1 MFSILSNV
9 EGLINKFTNSPINS
23 QNAPLHLSRE
33 LYKSTLFMQ
42 NKANS
47 YHGFGARG
55 SLLSVCNITRYVNVR
70 LVGLL
75 ENEPKNKAKQSQ
87 NEPNFSPKLAL
98 FFQYWLCF
106 SPKIAVKRLTEL
118 YNSAMNSKSKDKF
131 SDIREKIKGF
141 PAGPGLYFMKDDN
154 DKVLYIGKAKNLR
167 SRVASYFQPAGDL
180 AGSRGPKIAEMLNK
194 VAVVDYLETANEVDA
209 VLKEARLIKDIH
221 PQYNTDLIDDKTFPY
236 LEITTSDDFPA
247 IYITRKPRTKG
258 SRLFG
263 PFAGA
268 KDLRAVLV
276 VLQKIFK
283 FRTCRL
289 DIKATD
295 SNRRFFRPCLL
306 YSIKQ
311 CTAPCADRISKADY
325 KKIIA
330 DLIKFLKSKRS
341 TVLRQ
346 LKKQMEQASA
356 NLNYEKAAMFRD
368 RIRLIERLDRR
379 GEPELDV
386 QPEVFAAE
394 PGEALEK
401 LQKLLETSQPVRLIE
416 GIDIAHISGAES
428 VGSLV
433 KFIDGRPF
441 KSGYRRF
448 KIKTV
453 EGVDDYAMIAEV
465 VRRRYKYA
473 MAGEELWPDLIL
485 IDGGLGQLNAAKK
498 ALKKM
503 NAPQV
508 KLAALAKK
516 EEDLYVLD
524 SRQPL
529 KLPRTSAAL
538 KLLQYVRDE
547 AHRFAQHYHHILR
560 DKKMLKNK

>member
-1 MFSILSNV
+1 MFNTTKIACPPESLRRRKYRESSY
-9 EGLINKFTNSPINS
+9 LRAYK
-23 QNAPLHLSRE
+23 APLQLSRD
-33 LYKSTLFMQ
+33 LYKSTIFMQ
-42 NKANS
+42 NEPNLKND
-47 YHGFGARG
+47 R
-55 SLLSVCNITRYVNVR
+55 IYVSAYDTKEYGDFW
-70 LVGLL
+70 LILHPK
-75 ENEPKNKAKQSQ
+75 NEPKRTQ
-87 NEPNFSPKLAL
+87 NEPNFSPKLGS
-98 FFQYWLCF
+98 FSKYRLCF

-118 YNSAMNSKSKDKF
+118 YNSAMNSKGNDKF
-131 SDIREKIKGF
+131 SDIREKIKAF
-141 PAGPGLYFMKDDN
+141 PAGPGLYFMKDKN

-180 AGSRGPKIAEMLNK
+180 AASRGPKIAEMLDK
-194 VAVVDYLETANEVDA
+194 VAVIDYLETANEVDA
-209 VLKEARLIKDIH
+209 VLKEARLIKDTH
-221 PQYNTDLIDDKTFPY
+221 PPYNTDLVDDKTFPY

-247 IYITRKPRTKG
+247 VYITRKPRTKG

-268 KDLRAVLV
+268 KDLRAVIV

-289 DIKATD
+289 DITAAD
-295 SNRRFFRPCLL
+295 SKKRFFRPCLL

-311 CTAPCADRISKADY
+311 CTAPCADKIGKADY

-356 NLNYEKAAMFRD
+356 NLKYEKAAMLRD

-379 GEPELDV
+379 GQPELDV

-394 PGEALEK
+394 PTEALSQ

-485 IDGGLGQLNAAKK
+485 IDGGLGQLNAAKQ

-503 NAPQV
+503 NAPYV

-516 EEDLYVLD
+516 EEDLYVLG
-524 SRQPL
+524 SSKPA
-529 KLPRTSAAL
+529 KLPKTSAAL

-560 DKKMLKNK
+560 DKKMLKDK